1 MWLLSS
7 RLLFYHWYIPH
18 LCYAIA
24 LCHTIQNPQLTTD
37 LVSWSSLTLSSLF
50 LHCCPAPLQHCKH
63 HPHILPVAALP
74 ALAVGTPSCDSST
87 TSLYVPNSRHACP
100 SFLTPSP
107 MPHFHSLLAA
117 PSCGARLSWAPM
129 AGEGATSNEH
139 SSNMLVPDVFSS
151 GTNARNCTR

>member
-7 RLLFYHWYIPH
+7 RLLFYHWYISH

-74 ALAVGTPSCDSST
+74 ALAPPAVAPAQPAFMFLTAVVLRLWCLLLPHSKPNASLPFLAGCSQLWCEIELSSHVGWRNNIKFGPSCKI
-87 TSLYVPNSRHACP
+87 P
-100 SFLTPSP
+100 
-107 MPHFHSLLAA
+107 AA
-117 PSCGARLSWAPM
+117 WMRCHL
-129 AGEGATSNEH
+129 
-139 SSNMLVPDVFSS
+139 
-151 GTNARNCTR
+151 